1 LTPNNNNTSI
11 PTIEIRQNNVITT
24 IINFE
29 RLKKN
34 NLIVSIV
41 LYPSDSGNILFG
53 TIKDPNV
60 IAIEIPSIYQ
70 TPNEYIGN
78 SGATIKVVVSNIN
91 HSIEKILAG
100 TSQLFK

>member
-1 LTPNNNNTSI
+1 LTPNNNKTII
-11 PTIEIRQNNVITT
+11 PIIEIRQNNVITT

-34 NLIVSIV
+34 NLIASIV
-41 LYPSDSGNILFG
+41 LYRSDLGNILFG

-70 TPNEYIGN
+70 IPKEYIGN
-78 SGATIKVVVSNIN
+78 SGAAIKVVVRNIN

-100 TSQLFK
+100 TSQLFE